1 MKSVFHLGKNARL
14 IKFLKGSTYEN
25 PKTRDFE
32 KNKKY
37 LRI

>member
-25 PKTRDFE
+25 PQ
-32 KNKKY
+32 NKGF
-37 LRI
+37 